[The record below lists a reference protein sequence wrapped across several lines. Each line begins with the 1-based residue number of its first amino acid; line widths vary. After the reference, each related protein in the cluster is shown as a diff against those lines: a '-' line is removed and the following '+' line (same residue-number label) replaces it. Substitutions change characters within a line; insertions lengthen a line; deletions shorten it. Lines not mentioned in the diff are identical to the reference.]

1 MSDKNKNFRDLKR
14 LLKLKQHEIPPPGY
28 FHHLSGDVIARIQA
42 GDSGR
47 GHSFLEQIQA
57 DSPFAAAL
65 LQLFVSRPG
74 IVGAF
79 TTSVCLLLLLGVLF
93 ADRSDSGV
101 AISGSGLFTDSSAS
115 ASASAA
121 DSPTLV
127 ASADTLAPPDS
138 GITVSTNPIS
148 SLQPVHT
155 LFGSPQ
161 NPLFQDV
168 SFVPARQ

>member
-1 MSDKNKNFRDLKR
+1 MSDKNNNFRDLKR

-28 FHHLSGDVIARIQA
+28 FNHFSGDVLSRIRA
-42 GDSGR
+42 GETGGGS
-47 GHSFLEQIQA
+47 SFLERIQS
-57 DSPFAAAL
+57 DSPFASAL

-79 TTSVCLLLLLGVLF
+79 ATSICLLLLLGVLF
-93 ADRSDSGV
+93 ADRSESGMPT
-101 AISGSGLFTDSSAS
+101 SEPSLFAQSESSANG
-115 ASASAA
+115 A
-121 DSPTLV
+121 SPTLV

-148 SLQPVHT
+148 SLQPVNT

-161 NPLFQDV
+161 NPLFQQV
-168 SFVPARQ
+168 NFAPASQ